1 MHSERGHVERD
12 VEDSRMKVKMEGWIY
27 IAITAL
33 VLQNTGPDLLG
44 LVVRLCA
51 LYGLAA
57 LAISTAMTPFVRE
70 ITQAFGRPFLT
81 IHQTFAIV
89 GLIFITFHPVFFA
102 ISAMDILVF
111 IPRFDSWLVF
121 WELAGRPALY
131 IAYFAASAALLRRK
145 IPKYW
150 RSIHALMYIVLFFA
164 IVHGNLI
171 GTDFQ
176 NPVLMIIYNVL
187 FAITIL
193 TFILRR
199 YQIYQ
204 RKKLRKVGDIPI

>member
-1 MHSERGHVERD
+1 
-12 VEDSRMKVKMEGWIY
+12 MKIKKEGWIFLFGVIGLY

-33 VLQNTGPDLLG
+33 ALQNTGPDLLG

-102 ISAMDILVF
+102 FSAMDILVF
-111 IPRFDSWLVF
+111 VPRFDSWLVF

-131 IAYFAASAALLRRK
+131 IAYVAASAALLRRK

-150 RSIHALMYIVLFFA
+150 RSIHGLMYIVLFFA

-176 NPVLMIIYNVL
+176 NPALMIVFNVL
-187 FAITIL
+187 FAISIF

-199 YQIYQ
+199 YQVYQ
-204 RKKLRKVGDIPI
+204 RKKLRKERSNLISQ